1 MKIAILVFSGTGN
14 TLYVSQLLSKAL
26 QTLGATVDIL
36 TLGVQQKE
44 VEALQRLRDTIATYD
59 RFGIAFPVLGLGA
72 PANVLDVA
80 SSLPCG
86 KAKVFL
92 FKSAADNHQINN
104 AASEELERILGE
116 KGYDVFHDFLYLMP
130 CNFMVSYPNAL
141 NLQMIDTVNIK
152 ASLHAKELM
161 EGKRSKLFISPL
173 WHFIAK
179 WVHILESRYGRQH
192 FGMALHATSSCKL
205 CLTCL
210 KNCPAGNIILK
221 GNVLEFH
228 NQCLFC
234 MRCIYQ
240 CPTHAIH
247 AQKYHGFVIKE
258 GYHLQD
264 YLSSKEGNRIFIT
277 PKSRGFWKHFRDY
290 FYA

>member
-1 MKIAILVFSGTGN
+1 MKIAIIVFSGTGN
-14 TLYVSQLLSKAL
+14 TLYVSQLLAL
-26 QTLGATVDIL
+26 ELHKLGAVVDIITLGL
-36 TLGVQQKE
+36 KPKE
-44 VEALQRLRDTIATYD
+44 IEDTQRFREQIAEYD
-59 RFGIAFPVLGLGA
+59 RFALAFPVLGFSA
-72 PANVLDVA
+72 PSNVLDFA
-80 SSLPCG
+80 QTLPFG
-86 KAKVFL
+86 HTKVSL

-104 AASEELERILGE
+104 AASEELERVLSE

-130 CNFMVSYPNAL
+130 CNFLVSYPNAL
-141 NLQMIDTVNIK
+141 NLQMIDTAKTK
-152 ASLHAKELM
+152 ASIHAKELM
-161 EGKRSKLFISPL
+161 EGKRSKLLISPL

-210 KNCPAGNIILK
+210 KNCPAGNITLK

-240 CPTHAIH
+240 CPAHAIH
-247 AQKYHGFVIKE
+247 AQKYHGFVIKA

-264 YLSSKEGNRIFIT
+264 YLSSKERNRVFIT
-277 PKSRGFWKHFRDY
+277 PKSRGFWKHFCDY